1 MVQIMLKL
9 CWSVQCLHCFGT
21 FMVEHFVLL
30 YYHGVLGHHILKIE
44 CSILPEIKM
53 NLYMSLILPIKI
65 HVYKT

>member
-1 MVQIMLKL
+1 
-9 CWSVQCLHCFGT
+9 
-21 FMVEHFVLL
+21 MVEHFVLL
-30 YYHGVLGHHILKIE
+30 YYHGVLGHHTLKIE